1 MRRENRV
8 AFGTSHSYS
17 CADDSSTDDP
27 LPVSDRSRLE
37 SDQEQQSAHGKVVIV
52 AGSGNQVLHPVIGLI
67 ERRRHW
73 LGLPVEKP
81 VEGSITQVIE
91 RLPHFGRQPFAMSS
105 ANGEDVGINPHLDM
119 IYRMPTRQGEK
130 AIPIG
135 IVSKNYRL
143 VDHHQ
148 VLQTV
153 QDALLDNKI
162 DPGAVQARARWTPY
176 GERAHFSLLLPE
188 EGRFTF
194 SPSDG
199 DEMRFRIEVYNSVE
213 GSCRFMAVAGW
224 LRFVCSNGLIVGSA
238 LMDLRQQ
245 HRQQLQI
252 EDFGKLLRGSVE
264 SAGND
269 KNVCE
274 SWLRQRVDPSI
285 LFQWADVDV
294 LKVWGLKAA
303 VRIISMMRN
312 GHDAEIAGDTRGRP
326 PSQVDTESLDPVPG
340 LEVPPITAF
349 GISQALSWLAGQRP
363 DISEELVWRGQVS
376 ELTSL
381 LVERHRQPR

>member
-1 MRRENRV
+1 MAASENGML
-8 AFGTSHSYS
+8 F
-17 CADDSSTDDP
+17 
-27 LPVSDRSRLE
+27 PVS
-37 SDQEQQSAHGKVVIV
+37 
-52 AGSGNQVLHPVIGLI
+52 GLT

-81 VEGSITQVIE
+81 VEGSITQVRE

-105 ANGEDVGINPHLDM
+105 ANGEDVGISPYLDM

-135 IVSKNYRL
+135 VVSKNYRL
-143 VDHHQ
+143 VDHHL

-153 QDALLDNKI
+153 QDALLDNNV
-162 DPGAVQARARWTPY
+162 DPGAVQAHATWTPN
-176 GERAHFSLLLPE
+176 GERAHFSLLFPDE
-188 EGRFTF
+188 ERFTF
-194 SPSDG
+194 SPADG
-199 DEMRFRIEVYNSVE
+199 DEMRFRVEVFNSVE

-224 LRFVCSNGLIVGSA
+224 FRFVCSNGLIVGSA

-264 SAGND
+264 SARDD
-269 KNVCE
+269 KEVCIT
-274 SWLRQRVDPSI
+274 WLRQRVDPLI
-285 LFQWADVDV
+285 LSQWADEDV
-294 LKVWGLKAA
+294 FKIWGLKAA

-312 GHDAEIAGDTRGRP
+312 GHDAEIAGDTRARP
-326 PSQVDTESLDPVPG
+326 PSQVDTRSLNAVPG
-340 LEVPPITAF
+340 LEFAPGTAF
-349 GISQALSWLAGQRP
+349 RVSQALAWLAGQRS
-363 DISEELVWRGQVS
+363 DMSEELEWRGRVS

-381 LVERHRQPR
+381 LVERHRQARRGRSA